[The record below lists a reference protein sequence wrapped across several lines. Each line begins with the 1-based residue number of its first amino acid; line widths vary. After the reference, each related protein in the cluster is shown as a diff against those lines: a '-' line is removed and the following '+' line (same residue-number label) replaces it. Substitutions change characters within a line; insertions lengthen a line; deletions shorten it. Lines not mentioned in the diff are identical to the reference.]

1 MANLETTDAPA
12 AESTEA
18 PKSNNLSEVAQELL
32 SAHAHRP
39 GLVQE
44 DLAKA
49 TEALHADGT
58 LSNLSIVGLD
68 GKDLI
73 ARDEQG
79 QTLLLDA
86 NNPQNQQVLSSE
98 LTNQAIGDNG
108 RTADLAADGSGKY
121 TVVSGDSCWRV
132 ANDILTA
139 QGVADPTDNQ
149 IANYIKELETT
160 NGRSFAQLQVGD
172 EILIPTQIQGGE
184 NSQFAAPAVP
194 EATDTSVPADSTV
207 PTDSSV
213 PTDSTVPT
221 DATVPTDSS
230 VPALSAEAAKQM
242 ELEKFGIDNSYALMA
257 KGFDR
262 AVEHFTPR
270 GTYSKPSATLDDI
283 TNTLNRSDLTADE
296 KLGLGMMQ
304 SQFDYL
310 KSSEDGNIHLAD
322 LERGKNQRYEE
333 IDAKYNQMTETL
345 PPPEAADTT
354 LPLDAA
360 GLAEVQENVDT
371 NFENM
376 GSAYLKAV
384 QHESPEGSYSS
395 AFVSHEDVVAA
406 LSRTDLTAEERVGM
420 ELLDQNF
427 DFLKNPESGTISNSD
442 LLAKR
447 EALMQEALTRYGQ
460 SPQPIVDD
468 SATPEQSVEDAP
480 VELPILDQPAV
491 EQTLDPNTN
500 YLPDYVFP
508 PMFDT
513 SSIYQDEDMMAA

>member
-1 MANLETTDAPA
+1 
-12 AESTEA
+12 
-18 PKSNNLSEVAQELL
+18 LSEVAQELL
-32 SAHAHRP
+32 SDHAHRP

-86 NNPQNQQVLSSE
+86 NNPQNQKVLSSE
-98 LTNQAIGDNG
+98 LTTQAIGDNG

-194 EATDTSVPADSTV
+194 ETADSSVPADSTV
-207 PTDSSV
+207 PTDSVVPADATVPTDSSV
-213 PTDSTVPT
+213 PADATVPADSTDSTVPT
-221 DATVPTDSS
+221 DAT

-242 ELEKFGIDNSYALMA
+242 ELEKFGIDTSYALMA

-270 GTYSKPSATLDDI
+270 GTYSKPSATLNDI

-322 LERGKNQRYEE
+322 LERGKTQRYEE
-333 IDAKYNQMTETL
+333 IDAKYSQMTETL
-345 PPPEAADTT
+345 PQPEAVDTT
-354 LPLDAA
+354 VVTDPA
-360 GLAEVQENVDT
+360 GLAEAQNSIDS
-371 NFENM
+371 NFEQI

-384 QHESPEGSYSS
+384 EHESPEGSYSS
-395 AFVSHEDVVAA
+395 AFINHDDVVAA
-406 LSRTDLTAEERVGM
+406 LSRTDLTADERAGM
-420 ELLDQNF
+420 EMLDQNF
-427 DFLKNPESGTISNSD
+427 DLLKNPESGTISHSD
-442 LLAKR
+442 LLERR
-447 EALMQEALTRYGQ
+447 EAMMKTALERFSQ
-460 SPQPIVDD
+460 APQPVIEE
-468 SATPEQSVEDAP
+468 TPEVVVEQP
-480 VELPILDQPAV
+480 VVEQPAV

>member
-1 MANLETTDAPA
+1 MANLETTDATV
-12 AESTEA
+12 AESTEV
-18 PKSNNLSEVAQELL
+18 PKSSNLSEVAQELL

-39 GLVQE
+39 GLVQV

-98 LTNQAIGDNG
+98 LTTQTIGENG
-108 RTADLAADGSGKY
+108 RTAELAADGSGKY

-172 EILIPTQIQGGE
+172 EILIPTQIQGGD
-184 NSQFAAPAVP
+184 NSQFVAPAVP
-194 EATDTSVPADSTV
+194 EKTDS
-207 PTDSSV
+207 TDSS
-213 PTDSTVPT
+213 DST
-221 DATVPTDSS
+221 

-322 LERGKNQRYEE
+322 LERGKTQRYEE
-333 IDAKYNQMTETL
+333 IDAKYSRMTETE
-345 PPPEAADTT
+345 PQPPEVIVEQ
-354 LPLDAA
+354 P
-360 GLAEVQENVDT
+360 
-371 NFENM
+371 
-376 GSAYLKAV
+376 
-384 QHESPEGSYSS
+384 
-395 AFVSHEDVVAA
+395 VV
-406 LSRTDLTAEERVGM
+406 E
-420 ELLDQNF
+420 
-427 DFLKNPESGTISNSD
+427 
-442 LLAKR
+442 
-447 EALMQEALTRYGQ
+447 
-460 SPQPIVDD
+460 
-468 SATPEQSVEDAP
+468 
-480 VELPILDQPAV
+480 QPAL
-491 EQTLDPNTN
+491 EQTLEPNTN